1 MKKYNSEKLAKS
13 RLVNSRLKSF
23 LPQALA
29 KIIQRNDI
37 ILLEFFTKKDEN
49 PVLSFSS
56 NCAIYFY
63 ISFSFVLSVG
73 LRVSFQLKIVL
84 RNV

>member
-1 MKKYNSEKLAKS
+1 MPKLP
-13 RLVNSRLKSF
+13 VNSRLKSF
-23 LPQALA
+23 IPQALG
-29 KIIQRNDI
+29 KIIPRNDL
-37 ILLEFFTKKDEN
+37 ILLEYFTKKDEN
-49 PVLSFSS
+49 PVLSFPC
-56 NCAIYFY
+56 NCAIYFH